1 MNPPRDDNAYEGS
14 AYEGSAY
21 HGSAHDDGA
30 YIAWRIIDC
39 CLREDVRGIMH
50 RGSAGQPGAAAR
62 HRWPEP
68 AFPPHW
74 WRIAHL
80 PGGVLWLPVQ
90 ASDYMQ
96 TLRALGDGWLR
107 ETPQGLVYEHGA
119 EAWLRLLAEGLDDET
134 RQLHLDYAAEARCA
148 AEHRALSREAYRERA
163 ATLAHALDGASWD
176 ERALR
181 CDQVASYRDH
191 PFYPTARAKSGF
203 DEADMRAYAPEF
215 DPTFPLHWLAVPRD
229 RLHLTCAPPA
239 FWPRM
244 AELGLD
250 EALAATHALLP
261 VHPLTWPR
269 LHDGEAFPLPPD
281 THRAPRTWLQVRP
294 TLSVRTVMP
303 VDHPGQHLKLPLL
316 MRTLGALNLR
326 LIKPSTIYDGH
337 WFGQALTAIAEN
349 DQALCGRYLHVDEAH
364 GGHVDEARH
373 LAYLVRVYP
382 SLPDAT
388 LAPAA
393 ALGGAM
399 PDGRPFAAHLA
410 DRFHGGDLLAWWRA
424 YAELLGAVHLRL
436 WLRYGVALEANQQNA
451 VLIYAPDQPPRLLM
465 KDNDSARVLLP
476 RLRAAL
482 PHLDALGPLRDPRIP
497 VEDDAALARMFC
509 TIILQ
514 LDLLAVLESVADR
527 QPAVR
532 QPMYAILR
540 QTLLATL
547 DGLSGEGID
556 TGPAERLLQAPW
568 LPVKYLLSAGSLLSK
583 RVTGASDINKFY
595 GDSGPNFMLPGRG
608 ERPALQ
614 ADGAA

>member
-1 MNPPRDDNAYEGS
+1 MNPASEDS
-14 AYEGSAY
+14 
-21 HGSAHDDGA
+21 A

-39 CLREDVRGIMH
+39 CLREDVRGIVH
-50 RGSAGQPGAAAR
+50 CGSAGQPAASARQAWPAAA
-62 HRWPEP
+62 
-68 AFPPHW
+68 FPQHW

-96 TLRALGDGWLR
+96 SLRAIGDGWLR
-107 ETPQGLVYEHGA
+107 ETAQGLVYEHGA
-119 EAWLRLLAEGLDDET
+119 DAWLQLLAEGLDEET

-148 AEHRALSREAYRERA
+148 AEHRTLSRQACQERTDA
-163 ATLAHALDGASWD
+163 LAGALDGAGWD

-203 DEADMRAYAPEF
+203 GESDMRAYAPEF
-215 DPTFPLHWLAVPRD
+215 DPSFQLHWLAVPRD
-229 RLHLTCAPPA
+229 RLQLTSEPPA

-244 AELGLD
+244 CDLGLD
-250 EALAATHALLP
+250 DALVSTHALLP

-269 LHDGEAFPLPPD
+269 LHDSAAFPLPPH
-281 THRAPRTWLQVRP
+281 TQRAPRAWLWVRP
-294 TLSVRTVMP
+294 MLSVRTVMP
-303 VDHPGQHLKLPLL
+303 VDHPGQHIKLPLL

-349 DQALCGRYLHVDEAH
+349 DRALCGRYLHVDEAH
-364 GGHVDEARH
+364 GGHADDARH

-382 SLPDAT
+382 SLPEAT
-388 LAPAA
+388 LVPVA
-393 ALGGAM
+393 ALGSPM
-399 PDGRPFAAHLA
+399 PDGRPFATHLA
-410 DRFHGGDLLAWWRA
+410 DRFHHGDLLAWWRA
-424 YAELLGAVHLRL
+424 YAELLSHVHLRL

-451 VLIYAPDQPPRLLM
+451 VLIYTPGQPPRLLM

-476 RLRAAL
+476 RLRACL
-482 PHLDALGPLRDPRIP
+482 PNLDTLGPLRDPRIP

-514 LDLLAVLESVADR
+514 LDLLAVLESIADW
-527 QPAVR
+527 QAAAR

-540 QTLLATL
+540 QTLRATL
-547 DGLSGEGID
+547 DQLAREGID

-595 GDSGPNFMLPGRG
+595 GDSGPNFMLADDGV
-608 ERPALQ
+608 ACQ